1 MSDERDDDDRIE
13 QLLGKRVL
21 VGITY
26 VDVDQQPIERRQLHG
41 RIVRI
46 DLIDGIVLALPNGE
60 EYTLP
65 PDLDALRSAE
75 PGEYELSES
84 GEVVVD
90 PDYTSVWRISR
101 TVH

>member
-1 MSDERDDDDRIE
+1 MSDERDDDRIE
-13 QLLGKRVL
+13 QLIGKHVL

-26 VDVDQQPIERRQLHG
+26 VDLDQQPIERRQLHG

-46 DLIDGIVLALPNGE
+46 DLDNGIVLALANGE

-75 PGEYELSES
+75 PGEYELSET

-90 PDYTSVWRISR
+90 PDYTSIWRISR
-101 TVH
+101 AVH

>member
-1 MSDERDDDDRIE
+1 MSDDLDDDRIE
-13 QLLGKRVL
+13 ALIGKHVL

-26 VDVDQQPIERRQLHG
+26 VDVDQRPIERRQLHG

-46 DLIDGIVLALPNGE
+46 DATGIVLALPNGE
-60 EYTLP
+60 EYKLP

-90 PDYTSVWRISR
+90 PDFTSIWRISR

>member
-1 MSDERDDDDRIE
+1 MSDERDRIE
-13 QLLGKRVL
+13 KLIGKRVL

-26 VDVDQQPIERRQLHG
+26 VDQQPIERRQLHG

-46 DLIDGIVLALPNGE
+46 DATEGIVLALPNGE
-60 EYTLP
+60 EYKLP

-75 PGEYELSES
+75 PGEYELSET

-90 PDYTSVWRISR
+90 PDYTSIWRISR
-101 TVH
+101 PVH

>member
-1 MSDERDDDDRIE
+1 MSDELEDDRI
-13 QLLGKRVL
+13 QNLIGKHVL

-26 VDVDQQPIERRQLHG
+26 VGVDQQPIERRQLHG

-46 DLIDGIVLALPNGE
+46 DAEGIVLALPNGE
-60 EYTLP
+60 EYGLP

-75 PGEYELSES
+75 PGEYELSGT

-90 PDYTSVWRISR
+90 PDYTSIWRISR
-101 TVH
+101 PVH